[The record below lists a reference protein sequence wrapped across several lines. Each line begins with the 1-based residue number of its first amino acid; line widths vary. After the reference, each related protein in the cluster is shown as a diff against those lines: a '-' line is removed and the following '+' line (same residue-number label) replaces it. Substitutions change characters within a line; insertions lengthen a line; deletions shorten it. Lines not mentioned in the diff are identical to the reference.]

1 MFSKDKLSFLYLIL
15 IEHNDICN
23 LSNQQ
28 QIPNDKPVHLAQKE
42 DPWNRLNVTCT
53 LASSRREIYH
63 MDPKAP
69 RDSLDFILKS
79 KYDHHDEFLRAKNE
93 TLTQPETAGDSHG

>member
-1 MFSKDKLSFLYLIL
+1 
-15 IEHNDICN
+15 
-23 LSNQQ
+23 
-28 QIPNDKPVHLAQKE
+28 
-42 DPWNRLNVTCT
+42 
-53 LASSRREIYH
+53 